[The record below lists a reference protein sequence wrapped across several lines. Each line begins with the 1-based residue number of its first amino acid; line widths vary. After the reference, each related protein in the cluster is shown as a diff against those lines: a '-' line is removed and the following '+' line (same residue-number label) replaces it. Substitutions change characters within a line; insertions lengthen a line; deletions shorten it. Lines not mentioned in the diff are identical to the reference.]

1 MMQLKVKRLDPRAVI
16 PKYQS
21 DGAACFDL
29 VAIERTYVGPGIAFY
44 NTGLAF
50 DIPKGYVLEV
60 YSRSG
65 HGFNHHTR
73 LANSVGIVDSDYRG
87 EVMVKLIRDDGHT
100 WIMPEVGE
108 RVAQAM
114 LRIVDQVEFIEVDEL
129 SETKRGANGMGSTG
143 K

>member
-1 MMQLKVKRLDPRAVI
+1 MQLKVKRLDPRAVI

-29 VAIERTYVGPGIAFY
+29 VAIERDNVVPGIALY
-44 NTGLAF
+44 RTGLSF
-50 DIPKGYVLEV
+50 DIPQGYVLEV

-65 HGFNHHTR
+65 HGFNQHTR
-73 LANSVGIVDSDYRG
+73 LSNCVGIVDSDYRG
-87 EVMVKLIRDDGHT
+87 EVMVQLIRDAGGHVGSQ
-100 WIMPEVGE
+100 VGE

-114 LRIVDQVEFIEVDEL
+114 LRRVDQVEFIEVDEL
-129 SETKRGANGMGSTG
+129 SETKHGANGMGSTG

>member
-1 MMQLKVKRLDPRAVI
+1 MQLKVKRLDPRAVI

-29 VAIERTYVGPGIAFY
+29 VAIERKKHDGCTYLY
-44 NTGLAF
+44 KTGLAF
-50 DIPKGYVLEV
+50 EVPDGQVMLV

-65 HGFNHHTR
+65 HGINNQTR
-73 LANSVGIVDSDYRG
+73 LTNCVGVIDSDYRG
-87 EVMVKLIRDDGHT
+87 EILVKLIRDDGYVT
-100 WIMPEVGE
+100 LPQVGE

-114 LRIVDQVEFIEVDEL
+114 LMPVDQVKFIEVDEL

>member
-1 MMQLKVKRLDPRAVI
+1 MQLKVKRLDPRAVI

-29 VAIERTYVGPGIAFY
+29 VAIERRDDAFGIAQY
-44 NTGLAF
+44 RTGLAF
-50 DIPKGYVLEV
+50 DIPQGYALEV

-65 HGFNHHTR
+65 HGFNSQTR
-73 LANSVGIVDSDYRG
+73 LANCTGIVDADFRG
-87 EVMVKLIRDDGHT
+87 EVMVKLVRDDGYPE
-100 WIMPEVGE
+100 MPEVGE

-114 LRIVDQVEFIEVDEL
+114 LRPVDQVKFIEVDEL

>member
-1 MMQLKVKRLDPRAVI
+1 MMQLKVKRLNPRAVI

-21 DGAACFDL
+21 DGAACFDF
-29 VAIERTYVGPGIAFY
+29 VAIKRTDVGPGIALY

-60 YSRSG
+60 YGRSG
-65 HGFNHHTR
+65 HGFNRHTR
-73 LANSVGIVDSDYRG
+73 LTNCVGIVDSDYRG
-87 EVMVKLIRDDGHT
+87 EVMVKLISDDCLYD
-100 WIMPEVGE
+100 MPEVGE

-114 LRIVDQVEFIEVDEL
+114 LRRVDQVEFIEVDEL

>member
-1 MMQLKVKRLDPRAVI
+1 MQLKVKRLDPRAVI

-29 VAIERTYVGPGIAFY
+29 VAIDSWSDYKGVTAYS
-44 NTGLAF
+44 TGLSF
-50 DIPKGYVLEV
+50 DIPQGYVLEV

-65 HGFNHHTR
+65 HGFNMNTR
-73 LANSVGIVDSDYRG
+73 LVNCVGIVDSDYRG
-87 EVMVKLIRDDGHT
+87 EVVVKLIRDRGFHD
-100 WIMPEVGE
+100 MPQVGE

-114 LRIVDQVEFIEVDEL
+114 LRRVDQVEFIEVDEL

>member
-29 VAIERTYVGPGIAFY
+29 VAIEVSSWGPGIALY

-65 HGFNHHTR
+65 HGFNQHTR
-73 LANSVGIVDSDYRG
+73 LANAVGIVDADYRG
-87 EVMVKLIRDDGHT
+87 EVMVKLIRDDEYPE
-100 WIMPEVGE
+100 MPEVGE
-108 RVAQAM
+108 RIAQAM
-114 LRIVDQVEFIEVDEL
+114 LRRVDQVEFIEVDEL

>member
-1 MMQLKVKRLDPRAVI
+1 MQLKVKRLDPRAVI

-29 VAIERTYVGPGIAFY
+29 VAIDRTEVEPGEIALY
-44 NTGLAF
+44 RTGLSF
-50 DIPKGYVLEV
+50 DIPQGYVLEV

-65 HGFNHHTR
+65 HGFNMNTR
-73 LANSVGIVDSDYRG
+73 LVNCVGIVDSDYRG
-87 EVMVKLIRDDGHT
+87 EVMVKLIRDRGFFD
-100 WIMPEVGE
+100 MPKVGE

-114 LRIVDQVEFIEVDEL
+114 LRRVDQVEFIEVDEL

>member
-1 MMQLKVKRLDPRAVI
+1 MQLKVKRLDPRAVI

-29 VAIERTYVGPGIAFY
+29 VAITKDDYGNGTALY
-44 NTGLAF
+44 STGLAF
-50 DIPKGYVLEV
+50 DIPEGYVMLV

-65 HGFNHHTR
+65 HGFNLNTR
-73 LANSVGIVDSDYRG
+73 LANCVGVVDSDFRG
-87 EVMVKLIRDDGHT
+87 QVMVKLVHDMGYR
-100 WIMPEVGE
+100 MPDIGE

-114 LRIVDQVEFIEVDEL
+114 LMPVDQVEFIEVDEL
-129 SETKRGANGMGSTG
+129 SETKRGTNGMGSTG

>member
-1 MMQLKVKRLDPRAVI
+1 MKLKVKRLDPRAVI

-29 VAIERTYVGPGIAFY
+29 VAVECQDYGNGTALYE
-44 NTGLAF
+44 TGLSF
-50 DIPKGYVLEV
+50 GIPQGHVLEI

-65 HGFNHHTR
+65 HGFNGNTR
-73 LANSVGIVDSDYRG
+73 LSNCVGIIDSDYIG
-87 EVMVKLIRDDGHT
+87 QVMVKLTRDDART
-100 WIMPEVGE
+100 VMPKVGE

-114 LRIVDQVEFIEVDEL
+114 LRPVDQVEFIEVSEL
-129 SETKRGANGMGSTG
+129 SETKRGAGGFGSTG

>member
-29 VAIERTYVGPGIAFY
+29 VAIDRTDVAPGIALY
-44 NTGLAF
+44 HTGLSF
-50 DIPKGYVLEV
+50 DIPQGYVLEV

-65 HGFNHHTR
+65 HGFNQNTR
-73 LANSVGIVDSDYRG
+73 LANCVGIVDSDYRG
-87 EVMVKLIRDDGHT
+87 EVMVKLVRDDGYAE
-100 WIMPEVGE
+100 MPYVEN

-114 LRIVDQVEFIEVDEL
+114 LRRVDQVEFIEVDEL
-129 SETKRGANGMGSTG
+129 SETKRGTNGMGSTG